1 MGEQS
6 RAGSGLMM
14 EGEKMAVTKVR
25 EESNAYFFWAIY
37 LTLLLIAA
45 GNLVTT
51 AVIISVLRIG
61 PQGMEAIEFLP
72 LESAVK
78 LFGNADLGN
87 VYQHNGVISGFA
99 GEDLSIVGQDA
110 SITIQADNDDISPPR
125 MTLSR
130 EGVAIENVH
139 DLSLIDPDT
148 GEVVF
153 STSDPEL
160 SLPEGVRHLETEET
174 EVDSVVSGVTGDT
187 EQPMMI
193 RSDRKLTVRGAEG
206 VEIEGRKVSLTAA
219 EDILVTS
226 EQGSV
231 KMEAGA
237 GLVLDTVMLP
247 HGGVQG
253 YSGEEGQ
260 YKLCVCHPSGL
271 VFKVAVPDDNHVRPA
286 ASQVG
291 CHSVV
296 NTELDPCN

>member
-1 MGEQS
+1 MLNIFRRGFTLNGQPIPGEQS
-6 RAGSGLMM
+6 RAGSGLLM
-14 EGEKMAVTKVR
+14 EGERMAAVTKVR

-99 GEDLSIVGQDA
+99 GEDLSLVGEDA

-160 SLPEGVRHLETEET
+160 TLPEGVRHLETEET

-193 RSDRKLTVRGAEG
+193 RCEEHLRKTEHL
-206 VEIEGRKVSLTAA
+206 
-219 EDILVTS
+219 
-226 EQGSV
+226 
-231 KMEAGA
+231 
-237 GLVLDTVMLP
+237 LDNVIFP
-247 HGGVQG
+247 QI
-253 YSGEEGQ
+253 
-260 YKLCVCHPSGL
+260 
-271 VFKVAVPDDNHVRPA
+271 
-286 ASQVG
+286 
-291 CHSVV
+291 
-296 NTELDPCN
+296 

>member
-1 MGEQS
+1 MFVTNNTFIIRISVTNIALLLMLLNILRRGFTLNGQPIMGEQS

-193 RSDRKLTVRGAEG
+193 RCEELSRNTGLTNLFSLRSDRKLTVRGAEG
-206 VEIEGRKVSLTAA
+206 VEIEGRKVSLTRKN
-219 EDILVTS
+219 ERNII
-226 EQGSV
+226 E
-231 KMEAGA
+231 K
-237 GLVLDTVMLP
+237 
-247 HGGVQG
+247 
-253 YSGEEGQ
+253 
-260 YKLCVCHPSGL
+260 
-271 VFKVAVPDDNHVRPA
+271 
-286 ASQVG
+286 
-291 CHSVV
+291 
-296 NTELDPCN
+296 